1 MMLKYNLFNNAHIL
15 VLPEG
20 HVFSE
25 ATITKLIQFEKSQEE
40 PIYLI
45 VEEQLTAV

>member
-1 MMLKYNLFNNAHIL
+1 MVLKYNLFNNAHIL

-25 ATITKLIQFEKSQEE
+25 ATIAKLVQFEKSQ
-40 PIYLI
+40 PKPMSMI
-45 VEEQLTAV
+45 VEDKLTEA